1 MLVIEAL
8 RTPRSMSEM
17 YVQCRPDAS
26 ASCSCVS
33 PALCLSCLILRPRG
47 FRGSVTL
54 VTTPRYFP
62 LYRPEYI
69 AYRLYH
75 QIGNFL
81 EEDENARNGQGMEK
95 LGGNDIGS
103 GRNCDDR
110 SGSIPPSNRGWE
122 WRRGFNESTS

>member
-8 RTPRSMSEM
+8 RTPRSMPEM
-17 YVQCRPDAS
+17 YVQCKPDAS
-26 ASCSCVS
+26 ASCSWVS
-33 PALCLSCLILRPRG
+33 PALFLNCLILRPRG

-69 AYRLYH
+69 AYRLCH

-81 EEDENARNGQGMEK
+81 EEDGNALNRQRMEK
-95 LGGNDIGS
+95 SAGYDIGS

-110 SGSIPPSNRGWE
+110 SGSIPPPNSGWE
-122 WRRGFNESTS
+122 

>member
-81 EEDENARNGQGMEK
+81 EEDENARNEQGMEQ
-95 LGGNDIGS
+95 LGGKYIGR

-110 SGSIPPSNRGWE
+110 NRNSSAAN
-122 WRRGFNESTS
+122 RDRACR